1 MPRPLPV
8 LALAVAAVLAGCGN
22 LENLNRKA
30 REKRRL
36 KELEKLAQTSTA
48 EARGRLG
55 EKAAGEIAY
64 ADAAGGFVLIR
75 ALTGVTIPPGTE
87 LECLRDGSVA
97 AKVTTTPEKK
107 GHYVAADVVSGSP
120 AAGDAVV
127 PVGGVLPPPPVPV
140 ASADGNQ
147 PATPGAAP
155 QPVGSS
161 AANPLV
167 VDPDTI
173 RPEDLPDT
181 IGNIMAPELPQEPP
195 ATLPPG
201 IPPLDER

>member
-1 MPRPLPV
+1 MAA
-8 LALAVAAVLAGCGN
+8 ALLAGCGN

-48 EARGRLG
+48 EARSRLG

-64 ADAAGGFVLIR
+64 ADSAGGFVLIR
-75 ALTGVTIPPGTE
+75 SLTGVTIPPGTE

-120 AAGDAVV
+120 AAGDSVV

-140 ASADGNQ
+140 ANADGTPAAAQ
-147 PATPGAAP
+147 PAAP
-155 QPVGSS
+155 AGSS
-161 AANPLV
+161 AANPLI

-181 IGNIMAPELPQEPP
+181 IGNIMAPELPQQPP
-195 ATLPPG
+195 DSLPPG